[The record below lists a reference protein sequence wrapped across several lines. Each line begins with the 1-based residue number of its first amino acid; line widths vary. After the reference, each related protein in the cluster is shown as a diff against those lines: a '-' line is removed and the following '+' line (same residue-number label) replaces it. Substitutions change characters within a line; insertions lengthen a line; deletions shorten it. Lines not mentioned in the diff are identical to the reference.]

1 MEVLP
6 VIDLMGG
13 VVMRAHMGRR
23 EAYRPI
29 ATPLAR
35 TSDPAD
41 VVRGLLALYPFERLY
56 VADLDAIGR
65 RGDNRAA
72 LRRLNSELA
81 LDLWV
86 DSGIGAGGDAQ
97 AWLDA
102 GLGALVLG
110 SESQT
115 DPKLVRQLAP
125 DARVVLS
132 LDFRDEAFC
141 GPPALLAEPDAWP
154 RRVIVMTLAR
164 VGSGTGPDLRR
175 IAAIREIA
183 AGRAIYAAGG
193 VRDAADLE
201 ALAQAGAAGALV
213 ASCLHDG
220 RLTRPEIAALT
231 ATHGCAGGRRLS
243 SAG

>member
-1 MEVLP
+1 MEVIP

-13 VVMRAHMGRR
+13 QVVRARMGRR
-23 EAYRPI
+23 ETYRPI

-41 VVRGLLALYPFERLY
+41 VVHGLLTLYPFERLY
-56 VADLDAIGR
+56 IADLDAIER

-86 DSGIGAGGDAQ
+86 DSGVGAAGDAR

-115 DPKLVRQLAP
+115 GPGLVRQLAP

-132 LDFRDEAFC
+132 LDFRGEAFC
-141 GPPALLAEPDAWP
+141 GPRALLAEPDAWP
-154 RRVIVMTLAR
+154 RRLIVMTLAR
-164 VGSGTGPDLRR
+164 VGSGAGPDLGR
-175 IAAIREIA
+175 IAAIRKIA
-183 AGRAIYAAGG
+183 AGRAVYAAGG
-193 VRDAADLE
+193 VRDAGDLE
-201 ALAQAGAAGALV
+201 ALAQVGAAGALV

-220 RLTRPEIAALT
+220 RLTGREIAALP
-231 ATHGCAGGRRLS
+231 GNRRSAGGRLS
-243 SAG
+243 PAG